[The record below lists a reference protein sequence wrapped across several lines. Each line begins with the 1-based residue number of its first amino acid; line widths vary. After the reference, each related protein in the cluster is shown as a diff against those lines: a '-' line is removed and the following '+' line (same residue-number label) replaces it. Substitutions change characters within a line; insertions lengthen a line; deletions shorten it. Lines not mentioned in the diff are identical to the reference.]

1 MDDNTSD
8 KSGNVIKFQLRH
20 GKKTRAGCTS
30 AVAESV
36 DDGPSAGESLRVVKA
51 FLAIKDKKSRA
62 GVIAMLE
69 RFSQSGEKT
78 PGPLK
83 R

>member
-8 KSGNVIKFQLRH
+8 KSSNVLKFQPRL
-20 GKKTRAGCTS
+20 GKKTRDGCTS
-30 AVAESV
+30 VGAASG

-51 FLAIKDKKSRA
+51 FLAIKDKKSRE

-69 RFSQSGEKT
+69 NFSRTYDQT

>member
-8 KSGNVIKFQLRH
+8 KSSNVLKFQPRN
-20 GKKTRAGCTS
+20 GKKSRGGC
-30 AVAESV
+30 ASV
-36 DDGPSAGESLRVVKA
+36 TAASGDDGPSASESLRVVKA
-51 FLAIKDKKSRA
+51 FLAIKDKRSRE

-69 RFSQSGEKT
+69 SFSLSCSQT

>member
-8 KSGNVIKFQLRH
+8 KSSNVLMFQPRD
-20 GKKTRAGCTS
+20 GKKTRPGCS
-30 AVAESV
+30 DAVAATG
-36 DDGPSAGESLRVVKA
+36 DDWPSAGESLRVVKA
-51 FLAIKDKKSRA
+51 FLAIKDKKSRE

-69 RFSQSGEKT
+69 DFSRSCNRS